1 LEQIVTRAEIERQA
15 VIVMGVSGSGKST
28 LGTLLSRALDC
39 PFLEGDDYHDAAAIE
54 KMRNGIPLTDADRW
68 PWLDRLGH
76 AIDAA
81 VAAEGIAVAACSAL
95 RRTYRTR
102 LRDAIAVPTRFLLL
116 DNSREEILQRLVSR
130 PGHYMPASL
139 LDSQFATLERPGA
152 DEPATALLTDASPD
166 RLCATALD
174 WIRSPV
180 VSAG

>member
-1 LEQIVTRAEIERQA
+1 LQQVVTRAEIERQA

-28 LGTLLSRALDC
+28 LGTLLAGALDC

-76 AIDAA
+76 AIAAA
-81 VAAEGIAVAACSAL
+81 VAADGIAVAACSAL
-95 RRTYRTR
+95 RRAYRAR
-102 LRDAIAVPTRFLLL
+102 LRAAIRVPTRFVLL
-116 DNSREEILQRLVSR
+116 DNSREEILHRLVNR

-152 DEPATALLTDASPD
+152 DEPATALFTDASPE
-166 RLCATALD
+166 RLCAAALD
-174 WIRSPV
+174 WIRTPV
-180 VSAG
+180 VDAG